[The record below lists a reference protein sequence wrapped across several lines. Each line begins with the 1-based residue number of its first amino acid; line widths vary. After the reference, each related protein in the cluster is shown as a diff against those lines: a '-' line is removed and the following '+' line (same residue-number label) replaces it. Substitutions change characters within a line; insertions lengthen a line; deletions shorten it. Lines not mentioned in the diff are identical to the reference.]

1 MSADGATF
9 GRQALVA
16 PALVRSAGGW
26 GLHLGDGDVTKHSR
40 YEPSRL
46 QVRFCYVLG
55 RSGEADAGCA

>member
-9 GRQALVA
+9 GRRGFGCPSLS
-16 PALVRSAGGW
+16 PERRGW